1 MFLIISGE
9 EKNMKLRF
17 YIALIIAKL
26 SIPALKITG
35 HNATDFPGRVA
46 LKLCPDFLK
55 YVAKPKKIIA
65 VTGTNGKTSTANLTI
80 DMLKRF
86 GVVTLNNSRGSN
98 INSGISS
105 ALLNGVNIFNKEK
118 YETAVLEMDERSA
131 ARLFPYV
138 KPDYMIVTNLARD
151 SIMRNAHPEYIRW
164 LLEKYVPE
172 TTKLVLNADDLM
184 SCYML
189 PNNERVYFG
198 IEKLPTDTVKCH
210 NLIDD
215 LQICP
220 KCDHKLK
227 YEYRRYSNVGRAHCV
242 NCDFGSPDYDYSAGN
257 VDFEN
262 MRFTFRGP
270 DFEVDL
276 PIIDDRFVNLY
287 NETALITLLLQLG
300 YSMDEI
306 KKNLDSVEVVK
317 TRFNHETIGDIKVF
331 NVLGKGLNAFA
342 ESRVYETIVSQ
353 PGDKELVMFINDLG
367 LAAHWSENISWIY
380 DTDFETLN
388 VDSIKKIVVVGDR
401 GLDYRLR
408 MLFAGIPEEKI
419 VHVMKME
426 DAIKQVDIR
435 PGMNYYVL
443 YGADPGSF
451 AVGNK
456 QAKELARIVREKM
469 GSRQPAAAEAAT
481 GEAVAEEAVAEVTA
495 PEAVEAEEAAPEAV
509 SAEGVATE
517 EQGEEVKA

>member
-1 MFLIISGE
+1 
-9 EKNMKLRF
+9 MKLRF

-138 KPDYMIVTNLARD
+138 KPDYMIVTNLSRD

-262 MRFTFRGP
+262 MRFTFHGP
-270 DFEVDL
+270 DFEVNL

-353 PGDKELVMFINDLG
+353 PGDKELVMF
-367 LAAHWSENISWIY
+367 
-380 DTDFETLN
+380 
-388 VDSIKKIVVVGDR
+388 
-401 GLDYRLR
+401 
-408 MLFAGIPEEKI
+408 
-419 VHVMKME
+419 
-426 DAIKQVDIR
+426 
-435 PGMNYYVL
+435 
-443 YGADPGSF
+443 
-451 AVGNK
+451 
-456 QAKELARIVREKM
+456 
-469 GSRQPAAAEAAT
+469 
-481 GEAVAEEAVAEVTA
+481 
-495 PEAVEAEEAAPEAV
+495 
-509 SAEGVATE
+509 
-517 EQGEEVKA
+517 

>member
-1 MFLIISGE
+1 
-9 EKNMKLRF
+9 MKLRF
-17 YIALIIAKL
+17 YLALIIAKL
-26 SIPALKITG
+26 SIPALRITG
-35 HNATDFPGRVA
+35 HNATDFPGKVA
-46 LKLCPDFLK
+46 LKICPDFLK

-86 GVVTLNNSRGSN
+86 GVETLNNNKGSN
-98 INSGISS
+98 INTGIST
-105 ALLNGVNIFNKEK
+105 ALLNGVNIFNSEK

-138 KPDYMIVTNLARD
+138 KPDYMIVTNLSRD

-164 LLEKYVPE
+164 LLEKYVPK
-172 TTKLVLNADDLM
+172 TTRLVLNADDLM

-189 PNNERVYFG
+189 PENERVYFG

-220 KCDHKLK
+220 RCDHKLN
-227 YEYRRYSNVGRAHCV
+227 YVYRRDSNVVRAHCT
-242 NCDFGSPDYDYSAGN
+242 NCDFGSPAYDYSAGN
-257 VDFEN
+257 VDFVN
-262 MRFTFRGP
+262 MKFTYRGP
-270 DFEVDL
+270 DFETEL

-287 NETALITLLLQLG
+287 NETALVTLLLQLG
-300 YSMDEI
+300 YSMEEI
-306 KKNLDSVEVVK
+306 KAQLGTVEVVK
-317 TRFNHETIGDIKVF
+317 TRFNHEVVGSMKVY

-353 PGDKELVMFINDLG
+353 PGDKELIMFINDLG

-408 MLFAGIPEEKI
+408 MLFAGIPEEKL

-426 DAIKQVDIR
+426 DAIKQVDIL
-435 PGMNYYVL
+435 PDMNYYVL

-451 AVGNK
+451 ALGNK
-456 QAKELARIVREKM
+456 QAKELARILREKT
-469 GSRQPAAAEAAT
+469 AAEVKAAEAPS
-481 GEAVAEEAVAEVTA
+481 GPEAEPEAQAEAAEPA
-495 PEAVEAEEAAPEAV
+495 PEAVPEAPAAPAETITGEEAQ
-509 SAEGVATE
+509 S
-517 EQGEEVKA
+517 

>member
-1 MFLIISGE
+1 M
-9 EKNMKLRF
+9 MKFRF
-17 YIALIIAKL
+17 YLALLIAKL

-35 HNATDFPGRVA
+35 HNATDFPGALA
-46 LKLCPDFLK
+46 LKICPEFLR
-55 YVAKPKKIIA
+55 YVAKPEKIIA

-80 DMLKRF
+80 DMLKEF
-86 GVVTLNNSRGSN
+86 GVETLNNKRGSN

-105 ALLNGVNIFNKEK
+105 ALLNGVNLFNKEK
-118 YETAVLEMDERSA
+118 YHTAVLEMDERSA

-138 KPDYMIVTNLARD
+138 KPDIMIVNNLSRD

-164 LLEKYVPE
+164 LLEEYAPK

-189 PNNERVYFG
+189 PENERVYFG

-220 KCDHKLK
+220 KCDNKLK
-227 YEYRRYSNVGRAHCV
+227 YEYRRYSNIGKAHCV
-242 NCDFGSPDYDYSAGN
+242 NCGFGSPEPDYSVGDVDYDNMTFTYRGTG
-257 VDFEN
+257 FE
-262 MRFTFRGP
+262 
-270 DFEVDL
+270 EKL
-276 PIIDDRFVNLY
+276 PLIDDRLVNLY

-300 YSMDEI
+300 YSIEEI
-306 KKNLDSVEVVK
+306 KEQLSKVEVTK
-317 TRFNHETIGDIKVF
+317 SRFNYETVGSMRVY

-342 ESRVYETIVSQ
+342 ESRVYETIVDQ
-353 PGDKELVMFINDLG
+353 PGDKELIMLINDLS

-388 VDSIKKIVVVGDR
+388 VDSIKKIVVFGDR

-419 VHVMKME
+419 VHVNKAE
-426 DAIKQVDIR
+426 DAIRQVDIL
-435 PGMNYYVL
+435 PNMNYYVL

-451 AVGNK
+451 ALGNK
-456 QAKELARIVREKM
+456 QAKTLVSILKEKS
-469 GSRQPAAAEAAT
+469 GETLPPEETEPAAVNGEEAEA
-481 GEAVAEEAVAEVTA
+481 
-495 PEAVEAEEAAPEAV
+495 
-509 SAEGVATE
+509 
-517 EQGEEVKA
+517 

>member
-1 MFLIISGE
+1 
-9 EKNMKLRF
+9 MKFRF
-17 YIALIIAKL
+17 YLALILAKL

-35 HNATDFPGRVA
+35 HNATDFPGKLA
-46 LKLCPDFLK
+46 LKICPDFLK
-55 YVAKPKKIIA
+55 YVAKPEKIIA
-65 VTGTNGKTSTANLTI
+65 VTGTNGKTSTANLVI
-80 DMLKRF
+80 DMLKAL
-86 GVVTLNNSRGSN
+86 GVETLNNSRGSN

-105 ALLNGVNIFNKEK
+105 ALLNGVNIANKEK
-118 YETAVLEMDERSA
+118 YHTAVLEMDERSA

-138 KPDYMIVTNLARD
+138 KPDYMLVTNLSRD

-164 LLEKYVPE
+164 LLEKYVPQ

-189 PNNERVYFG
+189 PDNDRVYFG

-242 NCDFGSPDYDYSAGN
+242 NCGFGSPEYDYSAGN
-257 VDFEN
+257 VDYEN
-262 MRFTFRGP
+262 MKFTFRGP
-270 DFEVDL
+270 DFETEL
-276 PIIDDRFVNLY
+276 PIIDDRLVNLY
-287 NETALITLLLQLG
+287 NEMGLITLMLRMG
-300 YSMDEI
+300 YTMEELKKHLESM
-306 KKNLDSVEVVK
+306 EVTK
-317 TRFNHETIGDIKVF
+317 TRFNHETVGSMKVY

-342 ESRVYETIVSQ
+342 ESRVYETIVEQ
-353 PGDKELVMFINDLG
+353 PGDKELIMLINDLS

-388 VDSIKKIVVVGDR
+388 VDSIKKIVVFGDR

-419 VHVMKME
+419 VHVNKAE
-426 DAIKQVDIR
+426 DAIRQVDIL
-435 PGMNYYVL
+435 PNMNYYVL

-451 AVGNK
+451 ALGNK
-456 QAKELARIVREKM
+456 QAKALAAMLREKT
-469 GSRQPAAAEAAT
+469 QAPAPAAPIK
-481 GEAVAEEAVAEVTA
+481 EEAPEVPAE
-495 PEAVEAEEAAPEAV
+495 PVEGEEAR
-509 SAEGVATE
+509 S
-517 EQGEEVKA
+517 

>member
-1 MFLIISGE
+1 
-9 EKNMKLRF
+9 MKFRF
-17 YIALIIAKL
+17 YLALIIAKL

-35 HNATDFPGRVA
+35 HNATDFPGKVA
-46 LKLCPDFLK
+46 LKICPDFLK
-55 YVAKPKKIIA
+55 YVAKPKRIIG

-98 INSGISS
+98 INTGIST

-138 KPDYMIVTNLARD
+138 QPDFMIVTNLSRD

-172 TTKLVLNADDLM
+172 KTRLIMNADDLM

-189 PNNERVYFG
+189 PNNSRVYFG
-198 IEKLPTDTVKCH
+198 IEKLPTDTVRCH

-220 KCDHKLK
+220 KCAHKLK

-242 NCDFGSPDYDYSAGN
+242 NCDFGSPAYDYSAAN
-257 VDFEN
+257 VDFDN
-262 MRFTFRGP
+262 MKFTFRGP
-270 DFEVDL
+270 DFETEL

-287 NETALITLLLQLG
+287 NEMALISLLLQLG
-300 YSMDEI
+300 YTMDEI
-306 KKNLDSVEVVK
+306 KAQLGTVEVVK
-317 TRFNHETIGDIKVF
+317 TRFNHEVVGSMKVY

-342 ESRVYETIVSQ
+342 ESRVYETIVAQ
-353 PGDKELVMFINDLG
+353 PGDKELIMFINDLG
-367 LAAHWSENISWIY
+367 MAAHWSENISWIY

-408 MLFAGIPEEKI
+408 MLFAGIPDEKL

-426 DAIKQVDIR
+426 DAIKQVDIV
-435 PGMNYYVL
+435 PDMNYYVL

-451 AVGNK
+451 ALGNK
-456 QAKELARIVREKM
+456 QAKALAAMLREKTAAEK
-469 GSRQPAAAEAAT
+469 QAPAPEAEAPVQAEAAP
-481 GEAVAEEAVAEVTA
+481 AQA
-495 PEAVEAEEAAPEAV
+495 EAAPEEAP
-509 SAEGVATE
+509 E
-517 EQGEEVKA
+517 EPKNGEEAES

>member
-1 MFLIISGE
+1 M
-9 EKNMKLRF
+9 MKIRF
-17 YIALIIAKL
+17 FIALIIAKL

-35 HNATDFPGRVA
+35 HNATDFPGKVA
-46 LKLCPDFLK
+46 LKICPMFLK

-65 VTGTNGKTSTANLTI
+65 VTGTNGKTSTANLVI

-105 ALLNGVNIFNKEK
+105 ALLNGVNIFNREK
-118 YETAVLEMDERSA
+118 YDTAVLEMDERSA

-138 KPDYMIVTNLARD
+138 KPDHMIVTNLSRD

-172 TTKLVLNADDLM
+172 KTKLVLNADDLT

-189 PNNERVYFG
+189 PGNERVYFG
-198 IEKLPTDTVKCH
+198 IEKLPTDTKKCY
-210 NLIDD
+210 NLIND

-227 YEYRRYSNVGRAHCV
+227 YEYRRYSNIGRAHCS
-242 NCDFGSPDYDYSAGN
+242 NCDFGSPEYDYSAGN

-270 DFEVDL
+270 DFEVEL

-287 NETALITLLLQLG
+287 NEMALITLLLQLG
-300 YSMDEI
+300 YSMEEI
-306 KKNLDSVEVVK
+306 KKNLDTVEVVK
-317 TRFNHETIGDIKVF
+317 TRFNHETVGTMKVY

-342 ESRVYETIVSQ
+342 ESRVYETIVAQ
-353 PGDKELVMFINDLG
+353 PGDKELIMFINDLG

-401 GLDYRLR
+401 GLDYKLR
-408 MLFAGIPEEKI
+408 MLFAGIPEEKL

-426 DAIKQVDIR
+426 DAIKQVDIV
-435 PGMNYYVL
+435 PNMNYYVL

-451 AVGNK
+451 ALGNK
-456 QAKELARIVREKM
+456 QAKALAEMLRTRTEAREVRTE
-469 GSRQPAAAEAAT
+469 
-481 GEAVAEEAVAEVTA
+481 
-495 PEAVEAEEAAPEAV
+495 EEAA
-509 SAEGVATE
+509 S
-517 EQGEEVKA
+517 

>member
-1 MFLIISGE
+1 
-9 EKNMKLRF
+9 MKFRF
-17 YIALIIAKL
+17 FIALIIAKL

-35 HNATDFPGRVA
+35 HNATDFPGKVA
-46 LKLCPDFLK
+46 LKICPDFLK

-105 ALLNGVNIFNKEK
+105 ALLNGVNIFNHEK

-138 KPDYMIVTNLARD
+138 KPDYMIVTNLSRD

-198 IEKLPTDTVKCH
+198 IEKLPTDTVRCY

-227 YEYRRYSNVGRAHCV
+227 YEYRRYSNVGRAHCT
-242 NCDFGSPDYDYSAGN
+242 NCDFGSPAYDYSAAN
-257 VDFEN
+257 VDYEN
-262 MRFTFRGP
+262 MKFTFRGP
-270 DFEVDL
+270 GFETEL

-287 NETALITLLLQLG
+287 NETALVTLLLQLG
-300 YSMDEI
+300 YSMEEI
-306 KKNLDSVEVVK
+306 KDKLGTVEVVK
-317 TRFNHETIGDIKVF
+317 TRFNHEVVGTMKVY

-342 ESRVYETIVSQ
+342 ESRVYETIVAQ
-353 PGDKELVMFINDLG
+353 PGDKELIMFINDLG

-380 DTDFETLN
+380 DTDFETLKA
-388 VDSIKKIVVVGDR
+388 DSIKKIVVVGDR
-401 GLDYRLR
+401 GLDYQLR
-408 MLFAGIPEEKI
+408 MLFAGIPEEKL

-426 DAIKQVDIR
+426 DAIKQVDIV
-435 PGMNYYVL
+435 PNMNYYVL

-451 AVGNK
+451 ALGNK
-456 QAKELARIVREKM
+456 QAKALAAMLREKTKE
-469 GSRQPAAAEAAT
+469 PAPVEQ
-481 GEAVAEEAVAEVTA
+481 EA
-495 PEAVEAEEAAPEAV
+495 PEVPAEP
-509 SAEGVATE
+509 TD
-517 EQGEEVKA
+517 GEEVRS